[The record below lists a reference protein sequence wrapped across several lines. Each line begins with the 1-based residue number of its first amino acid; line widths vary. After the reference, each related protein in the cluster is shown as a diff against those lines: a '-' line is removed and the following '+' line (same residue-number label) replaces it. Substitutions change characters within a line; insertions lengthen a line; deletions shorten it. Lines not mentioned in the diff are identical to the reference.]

1 MAGLREPTWEAAKM
15 IRSNP
20 NYVKMAEE
28 YEKSTMSTSSTRTD
42 QISLMEIYHGN
53 LPWKSTLGKHIR
65 DKVHSDMQ
73 PTDPQNNI
81 KSTGNCELG
90 NRQVD
95 RIRPPPVQEASHDT
109 ST

>member
-1 MAGLREPTWEAAKM
+1 MSTTSTRNEPTDKNVENLAG
-15 IRSNP
+15 RGLEDP
-20 NYVKMAEE
+20 NKCTPKY
-28 YEKSTMSTSSTRTD
+28 R
-42 QISLMEIYHGN
+42 
-53 LPWKSTLGKHIR
+53 STLGKHIR